1 MRLVQ
6 LCIYQ
11 YSKNIILYIYYILI
25 YSKHSI
31 LYIHTKFIYL
41 YYLLNTYILILI
53 YSTLYILY
61 YTILYYTDTTTT
73 TTRTLAAQ
81 TSTTP
86 QLPPADAVRL
96 KNQSFVRPERVKEVL
111 ENLQSVLLQRV
122 PDLKALM
129 KVRRWV
135 LLRFMYTLYG
145 LY

>member
-1 MRLVQ
+1 M
-6 LCIYQ
+6 LCIV
-11 YSKNIILYIYYILI
+11 YSLLYYIYSIRT
-25 YSKHSI
+25 I
-31 LYIHTKFIYL
+31 LYIHYTIHTHQVYLFIL
-41 YYLLNTYILILI
+41 SSEHI
-53 YSTLYILY
+53 YSYILY
-61 YTILYYTDTTTT
+61 TIYTILYYTDTTTT

-129 KVRRWV
+129 KV
-135 LLRFMYTLYG
+135 
-145 LY
+145 